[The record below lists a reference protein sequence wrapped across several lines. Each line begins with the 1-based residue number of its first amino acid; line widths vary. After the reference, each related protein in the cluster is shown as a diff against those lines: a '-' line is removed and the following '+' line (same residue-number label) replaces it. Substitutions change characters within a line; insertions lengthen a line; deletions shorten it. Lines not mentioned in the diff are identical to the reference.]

1 MGRVLIGSLVAAVA
15 MFLIGFVFYGTPL
28 FSNAY
33 KTAPFETQMTVQ
45 QALKALPASG
55 TYFIP
60 MGEGEEAMAAH
71 RAGPTAMLRVSLQG
85 SEMMD
90 PMAMVKGFVH
100 MVVSAFLL
108 GLLLLRIAPK
118 MWNFGERMAVVVAAS
133 LAVVVFTRLG
143 EPIWF
148 RADWPFTLYVA
159 ITDMISLT
167 VAGFILAKW
176 FLPKS
181 YPAS

>member
-1 MGRVLIGSLVAAVA
+1 MGRLLVGSLVAAVA
-15 MFLIGFVFYGTPL
+15 MFLIGFVFFGTPL

-33 KTAPFETQMTVQ
+33 KTAPFETQVAVQ
-45 QALKALPASG
+45 EALKALPASG

-60 MGEGEEAMAAH
+60 MGEDEAAMAAH
-71 RAGPTAMLRVSLQG
+71 RAGPTAMLRVNLQG

-90 PMAMVKGFVH
+90 PMVMVKGFVH

-108 GLLLLRIAPK
+108 GLLLLRVAPK
-118 MWNFGERMAVVVAAS
+118 IWNFGERMGIVVAAS
-133 LAVVVFTRLG
+133 LAVVVFSRLG

-148 RADWPFTLYVA
+148 GADWPFTLYVA
-159 ITDMISLT
+159 VTDLISLV

-181 YPAS
+181 HPAG

>member
-1 MGRVLIGSLVAAVA
+1 MGRLLVGSIIAAVA
-15 MFLIGFVFYGTPL
+15 MFLIGFVFFGTPL

-33 KTAPFETQMTVQ
+33 KTAPFETQVAVQ
-45 QALKALPASG
+45 DALKALPASG
-55 TYFIP
+55 TYFVP
-60 MGEGEEAMAAH
+60 MGEDEAAMAAH
-71 RAGPTAMLRVSLQG
+71 RAGPTAMLRVNLQG

-108 GLLLLRIAPK
+108 GLLLLRVAPK
-118 MWNFGERMAVVVAAS
+118 IWSFGERMGIVVAAS
-133 LAVVVFTRLG
+133 LAVVVFSRLG

-148 RADWPFTLYVA
+148 GADWPFTLYVA
-159 ITDMISLT
+159 VAEVISLI

-181 YPAS
+181 HPAG

>member
-1 MGRVLIGSLVAAVA
+1 MGRLLVGSFVAAVA
-15 MFLIGFVFYGTPL
+15 MFLIGFVFFGTPL

-33 KTAPFETQMTVQ
+33 KTAPFETQVAVQ
-45 QALKALPASG
+45 EALKALPASG
-55 TYFIP
+55 TYFVP
-60 MGEGEEAMAAH
+60 MGEDEAAMAAH
-71 RAGPTAMLRVSLQG
+71 RAGPTAMLRVNLQG

-108 GLLLLRIAPK
+108 GLLLLRVAPK
-118 MWNFGERMAVVVAAS
+118 IWNFGERMAVVVVAS
-133 LAVVVFTRLG
+133 LAVVVFVRLG

-148 RADWPFTLYVA
+148 GADWPFTLYVA
-159 ITDMISLT
+159 VAEVISLI

-181 YPAS
+181 HPVG

>member
-1 MGRVLIGSLVAAVA
+1 MGRLLVGSLVAAVA

-45 QALKALPASG
+45 EAMKGLPASG

-60 MGEGEEAMAAH
+60 TGVDEAAMTAH
-71 RAGPTAMLRVSLQG
+71 RAGPTAMLRVNLQG
-85 SEMMD
+85 SEMVD

-100 MVVSAFLL
+100 MAVSAFLL
-108 GLLLLRIAPK
+108 GLLLLRVAPK
-118 MWNFGERMAVVVAAS
+118 IWNFGERMAIVVTAS
-133 LAVVVFTRLG
+133 LAIVVFVRLG

-148 RADWPFTLYVA
+148 GGDWTFTLYVA
-159 ITDMISLT
+159 VVDLISLSA
-167 VAGFILAKW
+167 AGFILAKW

-181 YPAS
+181 YPAG

>member
-1 MGRVLIGSLVAAVA
+1 MGRLLIGSLVAAAA
-15 MFLIGFVFYGTPL
+15 MFLIGFVFFGTPL

-33 KTAPFETQMTVQ
+33 KTAPFETQVTVQ
-45 QALKALPASG
+45 EALKALPASG

-60 MGEGEEAMAAH
+60 MGEDEAAMAAH
-71 RAGPTAMLRVSLQG
+71 RAGPTAMLRVNMQG

-90 PMAMVKGFVH
+90 PMVMVKGFVH

-108 GLLLLRIAPK
+108 GLLLLRVSPK
-118 MWNFGERMAVVVAAS
+118 IWSFGERMGIVVAAS
-133 LAVVVFTRLG
+133 LAVVVFSRLG

-148 RADWPFTLYVA
+148 GADWPFTLYLAVA
-159 ITDMISLT
+159 DLISLI

-176 FLPKS
+176 FMPKAH
-181 YPAS
+181 PAG

>member
-1 MGRVLIGSLVAAVA
+1 MGRLLIGSLVAAVA
-15 MFLIGFVFYGTPL
+15 MFLIGFAFYGTPL

-33 KTAPFETQMTVQ
+33 KTAPFETQLSVQ

-60 MGEGEEAMAAH
+60 MGEDEAAMAAH
-71 RAGPTAMLRVSLQG
+71 RAGPTAMLRVNLKG

-90 PMAMVKGFVH
+90 PMVMVKGFVH
-100 MVVSAFLL
+100 MAICAFLL
-108 GLLLLRIAPK
+108 GLLLLRVAPRI
-118 MWNFGERMAVVVAAS
+118 WNFGERMAIVVLAS
-133 LAVVVFTRLG
+133 LAVVIFSRLG

-148 RADWPFTLYVA
+148 GADWPFTLYVA
-159 ITDMISLT
+159 VADLISLI
-167 VAGFILAKW
+167 VAGFILAR

-181 YPAS
+181 YPAG

>member
-1 MGRVLIGSLVAAVA
+1 MGRLLVGSLVAAVA
-15 MFLIGFVFYGTPL
+15 MFLIGFVFFGTPL

-33 KTAPFETQMTVQ
+33 KTAPFETQMAVQ
-45 QALKALPASG
+45 EALKALPASG

-60 MGEGEEAMAAH
+60 MGEDEAAMAAH
-71 RAGPTAMLRVSLQG
+71 RAGPTAMLRVNLAG

-90 PMAMVKGFVH
+90 PMVMVKGFVH

-108 GLLLLRIAPK
+108 GLLLLRVAPK
-118 MWNFGERMAVVVAAS
+118 IWNFGERMAVVVLAS
-133 LAVVVFTRLG
+133 LAVVVFVRLG

-148 RADWPFTLYVA
+148 GADWPFTLYVA
-159 ITDMISLT
+159 VTDLISLV

-181 YPAS
+181 HPAG